1 MYGKNSLMY
10 GKNSLVADE
19 SKIDFSIKSLHTK
32 ITGFSGLSQL
42 CKISE
47 DNIIYTSLHNRLE
60 GILPNVFFN
69 VISVL
74 IMLFSLKSYAK
85 KSFTV
90 WHYYF
95 SIKSYSTFYAKRI
108 SVGDPFKGN

>member
-47 DNIIYTSLHNRLE
+47 DNIILQAYIIGLKGFSQM
-60 GILPNVFFN
+60 FF
-69 VISVL
+69 
-74 IMLFSLKSYAK
+74 
-85 KSFTV
+85 
-90 WHYYF
+90 
-95 SIKSYSTFYAKRI
+95 
-108 SVGDPFKGN
+108 